1 MSRRRFAPVHTVAL
15 NVTYR
20 GRKISVS
27 PSWEFPGFWQA
38 STPTQD
44 GKMYSF
50 FARSALAAFCG
61 LRDYEYEEAEKWL
74 KIVSAAGSPGPVR
87 K

>member
-38 STPTQD
+38 STPMFD
-44 GKMYSF
+44 GELYSF
-50 FARSALAAFCG
+50 YARSALVAFCG
-61 LRDYEYEEAEKWL
+61 LRDHYQEVFKWNA
-74 KIVSAAGSPGPVR
+74 IR
-87 K
+87 KRARRDLNANS